1 MWFPGSLGSVEVM
14 LVQGYRDMGVKGHL
28 PDQPDLFSVQRED
41 SADGLE
47 HISPFA
53 APVAASA
60 NAVTDDPVAL
70 RIAET
75 IRDVFGDFG
84 SEHGL
89 SRAEIAQACAAVASA
104 DAFDARFRVFTKLR
118 LLESLRGKA
127 HDQRYVFNPTSGAA
141 LLVYERL
148 GEAGGVQEITMLLDR
163 AREGLLNG
171 SLTEEQLAAKIAQA
185 RRSLANYTNHLL
197 RLVRTRP
204 IEELLGQRHHHAHST
219 SLEEAKHLVH
229 AVAEQYPA
237 LRPAGTRL
245 IQEALRY
252 TAAVHEFHDRLMQ
265 QATTRRDFS
274 MLLPEQYVTAARR
287 SSVDALAQVFAATVF
302 DPPHVQITTG
312 QILTAA
318 ADHQPPPRRQRLP
331 RPPTQP
337 PGPDPVETA
346 RAKAALARQRRE
358 ATVTLLMA
366 GKDVADVTAR
376 LRALPWQAAVQHLV
390 DMLRAAADP
399 AIPLMLD
406 ISREVIVDAA
416 GPVTYASPV
425 TMSRIPD
432 SPQDMNDDAEAAPQ
446 SPHE

>member
-1 MWFPGSLGSVEVM
+1 MQS
-14 LVQGYRDMGVKGHL
+14 
-28 PDQPDLFSVQRED
+28 ED
-41 SADGLE
+41 GADGLS
-47 HISPFA
+47 HVPPFV
-53 APVAASA
+53 APVAATEK
-60 NAVTDDPVAL
+60 AVTEDPVAL
-70 RIAET
+70 RIAEAV
-75 IRDVFGDFG
+75 RDVFGDFG
-84 SEHGL
+84 SERGL
-89 SRAEIAQACAAVASA
+89 SRAEIAQACAAAAS
-104 DAFDARFRVFTKLR
+104 DSEFDARFRVFVKLR
-118 LLESLRGKA
+118 LLESLRSKA

-163 AREGLLNG
+163 TRESLLNG
-171 SLTEEQLAAKIAQA
+171 SLTEEQLSAKIVQA

-197 RLVRTRP
+197 RLGRTRP

-229 AVAEQYPA
+229 AVAEQYPT
-237 LRPAGTRL
+237 LCPAGTRL

-274 MLLPEQYVTAARR
+274 MLLPEQYLTAARR
-287 SSVDALAQVFAATVF
+287 SSTDALAQVFATTIF

-312 QILTAA
+312 QILTA
-318 ADHQPPPRRQRLP
+318 DHQPPPLRQRLP
-331 RPPTQP
+331 RPPAQP

-346 RAKAALARQRRE
+346 RAKAALARRRRE
-358 ATVTLLMA
+358 ATVILLMA
-366 GKDVADVTAR
+366 GKDEADVTAR
-376 LRALPWQAAVQHLV
+376 LRALPWQTAVKHLV

-399 AIPLMLD
+399 AIPLMRD

-425 TMSRIPD
+425 TVYRIPD
-432 SPQDMNDDAEAAPQ
+432 SPQGMHDDAEATPQ

>member
-1 MWFPGSLGSVEVM
+1 M
-14 LVQGYRDMGVKGHL
+14 KGHL

-265 QATTRRDFS
+265 QATNRRDFS

-318 ADHQPPPRRQRLP
+318 ADHQPPPPRQRLP

>member
-1 MWFPGSLGSVEVM
+1 MS
-14 LVQGYRDMGVKGHL
+14 
-28 PDQPDLFSVQRED
+28 DQPDLFSVQE
-41 SADGLE
+41 SGADGLE
-47 HISPFA
+47 HIPPFA
-53 APVAASA
+53 APVAATA
-60 NAVTDDPVAL
+60 GAVTDDPAAL
-70 RIAET
+70 RIAEAV
-75 IRDVFGDFG
+75 RDVFGDFG

-104 DAFDARFRVFTKLR
+104 GEFDARFRVFIKYR
-118 LLESLRGKA
+118 LLEPLHDKP

-163 AREGLLNG
+163 TREGLLNG

-197 RLVRTRP
+197 RLVRTKA
-204 IEELLGQRHHHAHST
+204 IEDLLGQRHHHART
-219 SLEEAKHLVH
+219 ASLEEAKHLVH

-252 TAAVHEFHDRLMQ
+252 TAAVNEFHDRLMQ
-265 QATTRRDFS
+265 QATIRRDFS

-287 SSVDALAQVFAATVF
+287 SSTDALARVFATTVF
-302 DPPHVQITTG
+302 DPPHTQITTG

-318 ADHQPPPRRQRLP
+318 AEHQPPPPRQRLP
-331 RPPTQP
+331 RPPART
-337 PGPDPVETA
+337 PGPDPVEAA

-366 GKDVADVTAR
+366 GKDEADVTNV
-376 LRALPWQAAVQHLV
+376 LRALPWQEAVKHLV
-390 DMLRAAADP
+390 ELLRAAADP
-399 AIPLMLD
+399 AIPFMLNL
-406 ISREVIVDAA
+406 SREVIVDAA

-425 TMSRIPD
+425 TAYRIPD
-432 SPQDMNDDAEAAPQ
+432 SPQGMDDDTEAAPQ